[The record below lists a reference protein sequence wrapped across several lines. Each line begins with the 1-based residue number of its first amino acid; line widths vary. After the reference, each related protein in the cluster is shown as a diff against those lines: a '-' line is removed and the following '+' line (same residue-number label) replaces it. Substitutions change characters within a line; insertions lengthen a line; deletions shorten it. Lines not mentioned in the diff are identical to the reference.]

1 MRSGESMRLAGCFL
15 TAFSILIFGT
25 TVLANHPNEGSLGL
39 EELIKEASA
48 QNQEIKAA
56 KLKMDSARA
65 MEKVGRAGYYPEV
78 SVEGG
83 YLTTKFETEKNSGSP
98 VYGKLEWNLYR
109 GGRDQAQS
117 EIREVE
123 SALANKQY
131 SLSQARVARE
141 VAKLYYEM
149 LFILESMSL
158 KEKAI
163 DMNGEQ
169 MKLAQAK
176 NRSGFTS
183 SADVIEF
190 ELREATLRSDLKRL
204 EQERSERSRDLAV
217 VLGRSEPT
225 GDLVVKGHLARLNI
239 KDDRQRVLGLIADS
253 NPELVEAAAAKS
265 IAQKE
270 LKVVRSDYFPRLDI
284 EGKYGKLASEER
296 VYAANDNYSA
306 FLKIKIPIFSGFS
319 TSSESTAS
327 AIKIQ
332 QYEKV
337 YSQKQNS
344 SKAEAEALFSKIASI
359 QERLDLEA
367 KTLSRS
373 EEYYKITLGEYK
385 RGVKNSPDM
394 VGASERLLEA
404 RIRNLEF
411 RKELLHARL
420 GALALVGESPT
431 NGL

>member
-1 MRSGESMRLAGCFL
+1 MRSGDSMRLAGCIL
-15 TAFSILIFGT
+15 TTFSILSFGT
-25 TVLANHPNEGSLGL
+25 SVFANHPNEGSLGL
-39 EELIKEASA
+39 EELIKEAGA

-65 MEKVGRAGYYPEV
+65 MEKVGRASYFPEV

-83 YLTTKFETEKNSGSP
+83 YLTTKFETERNSGSP

-109 GGRDQAQS
+109 GGRDQALS
-117 EIREVE
+117 EIRGVE
-123 SALANKQY
+123 SDLANKQY
-131 SLSQARVARE
+131 SLSRARVERE
-141 VAKLYYEM
+141 VARLYYEM
-149 LFILESMSL
+149 LFILESISL

-163 DMNGEQ
+163 DMNDEQ
-169 MKLAQAK
+169 MKLAKAK

-183 SADVIEF
+183 RADVIEF

-204 EQERSERSRDLAV
+204 EQERSERSRDLSV
-217 VLGRSEPT
+217 VLGRVEPT
-225 GDLVVKGHLARLNI
+225 GDLVVKGHLDRLNI
-239 KDDRQRVLGLIADS
+239 KNDRQKVLGLIVDS
-253 NPELVEAAAAKS
+253 NPELLEVAAARS

-270 LKVVRSDYFPRLDI
+270 LRIIRSDYFPRLDL
-284 EGKYGKLASEER
+284 EGKYGKLASDER
-296 VYAANDNYSA
+296 VYSANDNYSA
-306 FLKIKIPIFSGFS
+306 FLKVKIPIFSGFS
-319 TSSESTAS
+319 TSSESAAS
-327 AIKIQ
+327 AIRIQ

-344 SKAEAEALFSKIASI
+344 SKAEAETLFSKIASI
-359 QERLDLEA
+359 QERLDLEG

-385 RGVKNSPDM
+385 RGIKNSPDM

-411 RKELLHARL
+411 RKELLQARL
-420 GALALVGESPT
+420 RVLALVGESPAS
-431 NGL
+431 GL